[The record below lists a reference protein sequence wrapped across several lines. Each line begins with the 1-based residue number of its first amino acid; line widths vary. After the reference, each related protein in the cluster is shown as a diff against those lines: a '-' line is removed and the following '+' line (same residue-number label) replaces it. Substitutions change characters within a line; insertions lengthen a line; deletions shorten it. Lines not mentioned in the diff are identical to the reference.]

1 MYCLNCKKII
11 PDGLETCPECGKS
24 LKPERCPECWNKLE
38 DTKSTCTKCG
48 CDIDRYIK
56 EKEAE
61 QSTVE
66 KTIWD
71 RIKELPLW
79 IKIAAPTFAAVLIA
93 AIAGTNIYLDFRAL
107 AQAKAE
113 CLGLVEKADASME
126 LIGEMAEVYDRRVY
140 SKDWLKHTENASE
153 VREDFKDEISKI
165 DDMRQPIIYANETVA
180 KSGDK
185 KLAALSEDVYY
196 AYSSCYTYVV
206 GEKGKYP
213 HYLENYEKLFKEYEK
228 AVDKLEKELNK

>member
-56 EKEAE
+56 EKEEE

-79 IKIAAPTFAAVLIA
+79 INLHNGLHNIGYKAVTTMLRYRRPTVPSTRKSPKLFASLEKMLSKTAAP
-93 AIAGTNIYLDFRAL
+93 
-107 AQAKAE
+107 
-113 CLGLVEKADASME
+113 
-126 LIGEMAEVYDRRVY
+126 
-140 SKDWLKHTENASE
+140 
-153 VREDFKDEISKI
+153 
-165 DDMRQPIIYANETVA
+165 
-180 KSGDK
+180 
-185 KLAALSEDVYY
+185 
-196 AYSSCYTYVV
+196 SSCT
-206 GEKGKYP
+206 
-213 HYLENYEKLFKEYEK
+213 
-228 AVDKLEKELNK
+228 